1 MSQLSNAVNNLL
13 CIYEDSDIEI
23 TLLSFLILEFHVST
37 NEHKINNEVLIK
49 EYGISNEQLEICYN
63 ELEYYGYVK
72 LKYDYMQFTDK
83 SKQLFIKKSIRL
95 STDER
100 VRLEKDF
107 EKFWKLY
114 PVRVGK
120 KKAKFEWMKLRPN
133 KSLTAKII
141 KAVPVQIEWKKQ
153 EERKGIFVPQFPHA
167 ERWIKHERYTD
178 ECIINQS
185 FININNKSE
194 RDER

>member
-13 CIYEDSDIEI
+13 CTYEDSDIEI

-37 NEHKINNEVLIK
+37 NEHKINHKVLRK
-49 EYGISNEQLEICYN
+49 EYGFSNEQLDICYN

-72 LKYDYMQFTDK
+72 LKYDYMKFTDK
-83 SKQLFIKKSIRL
+83 SKQLFIKKSVRL

-114 PVRVGK
+114 PIRVGK
-120 KKAKFEWMKLRPN
+120 KKAMFEWMKLRPN
-133 KSLTAKII
+133 KSLAAKIM
-141 KAVPVQIEWKKQ
+141 KAVPIQIEWRKQ

-178 ECIINQS
+178 ECIINQN